1 MEAQTEVKSEVKKS
15 NAKLTA
21 LYEIEKQIQ
30 EKWESEKI
38 FEENPPE
45 NDEKR

>member
-1 MEAQTEVKSEVKKS
+1 METEPKFEVKKS
-15 NAKLTA
+15 SNKLNA

-30 EKWESEKI
+30 EKWESEKM